1 MNNYQVKKVEN
12 CFKDS
17 QTYEYRVNLNLDD
30 EIIKKFSVLGEVIV
44 KNYRRPIF
52 MINCINNTKIKGIIN
67 SNIIK
72 VSFEDSTWE
81 ERKNEFEIFLEEL
94 LK

>member
-17 QTYEYRVNLNLDD
+17 QTYEYRLNLNLDND
-30 EIIKKFSVLGEVIV
+30 TIDKFSILGEVTI
-44 KNYRRPIF
+44 KNFRRPIF

-72 VSFEDSTWE
+72 VSFEDSAWE
-81 ERKNEFEIFLEEL
+81 VRKKEFEIFLEEL

>member
-17 QTYEYRVNLNLDD
+17 QTYEYRLNLNLNDD
-30 EIIKKFSVLGEVIV
+30 TIDKFSILGEVII
-44 KNYRRPIF
+44 KNFRRPIF

-72 VSFEDSTWE
+72 VSFEDSAWE
-81 ERKNEFEIFLEEL
+81 ARKKEFEIFLEKL
-94 LK
+94 LN

>member
-1 MNNYQVKKVEN
+1 MSNYQVKKVEN

-17 QTYEYRVNLNLDD
+17 QTYEYRLNLSLDD
-30 EIIKKFSVLGEVIV
+30 ETINKFSVLGEVII
-44 KNYRRPIF
+44 KNFRRPIF

-81 ERKNEFEIFLEEL
+81 ARKKEFETFLEEL